1 MEDDSIPDSWA
12 FETCSVDNWSVGG
25 IRISLRSPFEGWKNM
40 GVQIW
45 FQLSFQSLRFVR
57 LFSANDHEI
66 WKGRVMLKNLPC
78 FTKGVCGAWTASGVP
93 ANLCQWQL
101 AKPVLRQQKMFVF
114 TCLVGGSAKFYVFK
128 PKNANASL
136 HANELAMKC
145 QEWQSTYE
153 TMAPKNGSTWW
164 DARPT
169 ERLVARR
176 TEVIKGIC
184 ACKSLGKNWDRCV
197 GWGVLGTTQAV
208 SYQKNVGWRFRGA
221 GHCCCCCCRRC

>member
-1 MEDDSIPDSWA
+1 MIMRFGRAGSCWKIYHVYEGCLWRMDRQWCACELTSMA
-12 FETCSVDNWSVGG
+12 VGQARAETEKNVCFYLFGGWECSV
-25 IRISLRSPFEGWKNM
+25 
-40 GVQIW
+40 
-45 FQLSFQSLRFVR
+45 
-57 LFSANDHEI
+57 
-66 WKGRVMLKNLPC
+66 
-78 FTKGVCGAWTASGVP
+78 VCVYT
-93 ANLCQWQL
+93 
-101 AKPVLRQQKMFVF
+101 
-114 TCLVGGSAKFYVFK
+114 
-128 PKNANASL
+128 KNANASL
-136 HANELAMKC
+136 HANDMKWHLTMKC

-153 TMAPKNGSTWW
+153 TLAAKNGSTWW

-221 GHCCCCCCRRC
+221 GHCCCCCCRWC